1 MAVMEFELIERY
13 FTGIGSSSGS
23 QRDDVVLGVGDD
35 AAILALPVG
44 HELVVSTDTLVSGVH
59 FFPDVDPFSL
69 GHKALAVNLS
79 DLAAMGARPA
89 WIMLALT
96 LPQVDEVWL
105 NAFSQGFAALAHQ
118 HSVQLI
124 GGDSTSGPLSI
135 TVQAMGFVE
144 RGRAWQRSAAKPG
157 DLIYVTGTL
166 GDAGLALQA
175 MQQQLTFPQNELD
188 EIVSRLERPIPRVA
202 EALALSGL
210 VNAAIDLSDGL
221 LSDLGHILKASGVG
235 AQIQL
240 DALPLS
246 SAFLGCQRDKIA
258 QQLSDECWQ
267 SLPLSAGDD
276 YELCFTVDSEAQHKV
291 ASALAAH
298 GFKAHCIGRI
308 ENGSGL
314 RCVQKNG
321 EQYQAE
327 QSGYEHFK
335 RYGIDE

>member
-1 MAVMEFELIERY
+1 MAAMEFELIERY
-13 FTGIGSSSGS
+13 FTGCGSE
-23 QRDDVVLGVGDD
+23 RDDVVLGVGDD
-35 AAILALPVG
+35 AAILSLPAG
-44 HELVVSTDTLVSGVH
+44 HELVVSTDTLVAGIH
-59 FFPDVDPFSL
+59 FFPDVDPCSL
-69 GHKALAVNLS
+69 GHKALSVNLS

-89 WIMLALT
+89 WVTLALT

-105 NAFSQGFAALAHQ
+105 AAFSQSFAALAHQ
-118 HSVQLI
+118 HGVQLI
-124 GGDSTSGPLSI
+124 GGDTTSGPLSI

-144 RGRAWQRSAAKPG
+144 KGKAWQRDGAKLG
-157 DLIYVTGTL
+157 DVIYVSGTL

-175 MQQQLTFPQNELD
+175 IKQQIVFPQALLARL
-188 EIVSRLERPIPRVA
+188 ISRLEKPTPRVA

-221 LSDLGHILKASGVG
+221 LSDLGHILKASRVG
-235 AQIQL
+235 AEIQL

-246 SAFLGCQRDKIA
+246 SAFRACRQDKVA

-276 YELCFTVDSEAQHKV
+276 YELCFTVGSENQHAV
-291 ASALAAH
+291 ASTLAMH

-308 ENGSGL
+308 DNGSGL

-321 EQYQAE
+321 KQYQTE

-335 RYGIDE
+335 GSV

>member
-1 MAVMEFELIERY
+1 MTVIEFELIERY
-13 FTGIGSSSGS
+13 FTGSGS
-23 QRDDVVLGVGDD
+23 ERDDVVLGVGDD
-35 AAILALPVG
+35 AAILSLPAG
-44 HELVVSTDTLVSGVH
+44 HELVVSTDTLVAGIH
-59 FFPDVDPFSL
+59 FFPDVDPCSL

-89 WIMLALT
+89 WVTLALT

-105 NAFSQGFAALAHQ
+105 AAFSQGFTALAHQ
-118 HSVQLI
+118 HGVQLI
-124 GGDSTSGPLSI
+124 GGDTTSGPLSI

-144 RGRAWQRSAAKPG
+144 KGRAWRRDAAKPG
-157 DLIYVTGTL
+157 DAIYVTGAL

-175 MQQQLTFPQNELD
+175 IEQKIVFPQEPLAR
-188 EIVSRLERPIPRVA
+188 IISRLEKPTPRIA
-202 EALALSGL
+202 EALALSGV

-221 LSDLGHILKASGVG
+221 LSDLGHILKASRVG
-235 AQIQL
+235 AEIQL

-246 SAFLGCQRDKIA
+246 SAFRGCRQDKVA

-276 YELCFTVDSEAQHKV
+276 YELCFTVGFEKQHEV
-291 ASALAAH
+291 ASTLATH
-298 GFKAHCIGRI
+298 GFMAHCIGRI
-308 ENGSGL
+308 DNGSGL

-321 EQYQAE
+321 EQYLTG

-335 RYGIDE
+335 GSV